1 MNVLRA
7 DDKNTLF
14 SQEKICSGRT
24 YIAETLEKMRVFI
37 YLQKWVDIKILQC

>member
-14 SQEKICSGRT
+14 SQEKIRNRRT
-24 YIAETLEKMRVFI
+24 YIAETLEKNASF
-37 YLQKWVDIKILQC
+37 YLLAKMG

>member
-14 SQEKICSGRT
+14 SQEKICSGST
-24 YIAETLEKMRVFI
+24 YIAEALEKNASF
-37 YLQKWVDIKILQC
+37 YLLAKMG